1 MIFAEH
7 ASLEEKLRI
16 LSDAAKYDVACT
28 SSGVSRKGK
37 DGQIGNTSAAG
48 ICHSFSADGRCISL
62 LKILF
67 TNECI
72 YNCKYCINRVT
83 NDVPRATFTPE
94 EVCEL
99 TMEFYRR
106 NYIEGLFLSSGIIQ
120 SADHT
125 MELICQ
131 TLHDLRTIHR
141 FHGYIHCKA
150 IPGASP
156 ELVEL
161 AGWYADRMSVNMELP
176 TAEGLRQ
183 LAPNKDRRQILTPM
197 RQIQSGM
204 EESRQAL
211 GMKGGN
217 RSAYWH
223 TSRRLGRS
231 MPDGIS
237 RREGAPK
244 LTGLQD
250 ISGGAG
256 HGEGPSKPEGWGI
269 SGYSRTTSEEM
280 GLTGTSD
287 RTCQTRGTG
296 KLGGLQKEPE
306 TRQGQNDSKDIT
318 KEATARQKVVT
329 DDLYLPSS
337 AKATGLTQWRHHDT
351 NRGFVPAGQSTQMI
365 IGAGGESDYEIMSVS
380 EALYQRFDLKRVFYS
395 AFINVNQDASLPAL
409 ESGPPL
415 RREHRLYQADFL
427 LRYYGFE
434 ARELLSPSRPNFNV
448 FLDPKCDWALGHM
461 ESFPVEIN
469 TADYNTLLRV
479 PGIGVKSASRIVKA
493 RRTGS
498 LDYSHLKKMGVVL
511 KRAVYFITCNG
522 RMMYDFLKVD
532 EDFITRRLVGEE
544 KELQR
549 CYQQNQIHYQQLSLF
564 DFVAD
569 GN

>member
-28 SSGVSRKGK
+28 SSGVSRQGK
-37 DGQIGNTSAAG
+37 DGYIGNSSAAG

-94 EVCEL
+94 EVCQL

-131 TLHDLRTIHR
+131 TLHDLRTVHR

-156 ELVEL
+156 ELVEM

-176 TAEGLRQ
+176 TADGLRQ

-204 EESRQAL
+204 EESREAL

-237 RREGAPK
+237 QR
-244 LTGLQD
+244 
-250 ISGGAG
+250 
-256 HGEGPSKPEGWGI
+256 
-269 SGYSRTTSEEM
+269 
-280 GLTGTSD
+280 
-287 RTCQTRGTG
+287 
-296 KLGGLQKEPE
+296 
-306 TRQGQNDSKDIT
+306 
-318 KEATARQKVVT
+318 
-329 DDLYLPSS
+329 
-337 AKATGLTQWRHHDT
+337 
-351 NRGFVPAGQSTQMI
+351 
-365 IGAGGESDYEIMSVS
+365 S
-380 EALYQRFDLKRVFYS
+380 EAPRQ
-395 AFINVNQDASLPAL
+395 IT
-409 ESGPPL
+409 
-415 RREHRLYQADFL
+415 
-427 LRYYGFE
+427 
-434 ARELLSPSRPNFNV
+434 PSR
-448 FLDPKCDWALGHM
+448 
-461 ESFPVEIN
+461 
-469 TADYNTLLRV
+469 RV
-479 PGIGVKSASRIVKA
+479 TI
-493 RRTGS
+493 
-498 LDYSHLKKMGVVL
+498 
-511 KRAVYFITCNG
+511 
-522 RMMYDFLKVD
+522 
-532 EDFITRRLVGEE
+532 RL
-544 KELQR
+544 
-549 CYQQNQIHYQQLSLF
+549 
-564 DFVAD
+564 A
-569 GN
+569 